1 MTAILTFLKSFI
13 KPATLFFVAA
23 IALVSWKYYTTQQQC
38 DELQSAYAE
47 LSNKYTALQASA
59 ELQQTQLKSTNL
71 LLNEAYSN
79 LDKRTQ
85 DMMEIDSIMEST
97 EPVELSKEESSDTS
111 DSTKTKE
118 ESYEPIT
125 TKQNTAGILFIH
137 RQYDALQ

>member
-13 KPATLFFVAA
+13 KPTTLFFVAA
-23 IALVSWKYYTTQQQC
+23 IALIGWKYYTVQQQC
-38 DELQSAYAE
+38 DELQTAYTE

-71 LLNEAYSN
+71 LLNEAYAN

-125 TKQNTAGILFIH
+125 TKQNMAGIQFIH